1 MDLIDRSIIDAALQ
15 AGVPKDQLARA
26 ILADYIASRPG
37 RGHMAGNRVPR
48 PAFKFTSPEATN
60 AIIESWLN
68 HPTKLN
74 DYIGWYPQ
82 EFRYLEV
89 ILEPAMT
96 AAGGIRGPAFRQCK
110 LSCRSRI
117 VIFLA
122 FYAGNT
128 SLSKAERE
136 FQ

>member
-82 EFRYLEV
+82 EFHPY
-89 ILEPAMT
+89 T
-96 AAGGIRGPAFRQCK
+96 TGNGT
-110 LSCRSRI
+110 RI
-117 VIFLA
+117 PPPLA
-122 FYAGNT
+122 IH
-128 SLSKAERE
+128 RR
-136 FQ
+136 